1 LRKSAPA
8 DGPFKSKLFSQE
20 VKMEKHLSLV
30 AALHIGL
37 SIMAVLIGLFVFVLL
52 TGIGFI
58 ADDAQAQ
65 TVLTLIG
72 SIASFFLIITA
83 IPGLIGG
90 IGLLRRKNWARLL
103 VLVVSA
109 INLLNIPI
117 GTALGIYSIWVL
129 VNEDTNKL
137 LAKKP

>member
-1 LRKSAPA
+1 
-8 DGPFKSKLFSQE
+8 
-20 VKMEKHLSLV
+20 MEKHLSLV